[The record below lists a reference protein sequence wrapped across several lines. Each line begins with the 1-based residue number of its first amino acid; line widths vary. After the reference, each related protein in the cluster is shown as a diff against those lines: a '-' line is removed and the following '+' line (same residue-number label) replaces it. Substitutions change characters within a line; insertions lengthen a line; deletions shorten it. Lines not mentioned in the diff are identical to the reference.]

1 MISLEDRL
9 ALTADIALAH
19 QDGARL
25 VMACQIVGIDLRTL
39 QRWHSGDGLSTGDRR
54 PQAIHPAPPSCVNRT
69 RAQ

>member
-39 QRWHSGDGLSTGDRR
+39 QRWH
-54 PQAIHPAPPSCVNRT
+54 
-69 RAQ
+69 